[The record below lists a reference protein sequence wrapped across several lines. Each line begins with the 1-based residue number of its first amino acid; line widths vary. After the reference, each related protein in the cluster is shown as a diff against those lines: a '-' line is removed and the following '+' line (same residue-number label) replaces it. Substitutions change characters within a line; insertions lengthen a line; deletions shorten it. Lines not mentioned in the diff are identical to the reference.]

1 MNNNTKKLFQA
12 GLMMLIVMCSYRSMS
27 QSMMSAVVVVDTP
40 SDNIF
45 MVMYKQVVSI
55 PASLLHILIMCIV
68 AWLIDE
74 TTWINSR
81 YIPHITILFGASTYW
96 LYAGSATVAQCYPF
110 PGVVLASNGM
120 ISGLF
125 AYAGHRQ
132 IIARIICFTRQRTGN
147 TESLTKPNQQNP

>member
-1 MNNNTKKLFQA
+1 
-12 GLMMLIVMCSYRSMS
+12 MMLVVMCVH
-27 QSMMSAVVVVDTP
+27 SALAQHAIMADVVVVDTP

-45 MVMYKQVVSI
+45 MVMYKQVVSN
-55 PASLLHILIMCIV
+55 PASLLHILIMCII

-110 PGVVLASNGM
+110 PSVVLASNGM

-132 IIARIICFTRQRTGN
+132 IIARIISFTRQRSGN
-147 TESLTKPNQQNP
+147 TEFLTKPNQQTP